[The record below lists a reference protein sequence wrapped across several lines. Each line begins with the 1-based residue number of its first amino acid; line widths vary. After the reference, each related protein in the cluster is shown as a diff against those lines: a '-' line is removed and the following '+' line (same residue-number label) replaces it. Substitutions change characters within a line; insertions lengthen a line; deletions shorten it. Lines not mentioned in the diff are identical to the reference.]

1 MDALRFK
8 TEEEAKKK
16 ARDDIRFL
24 LKQSG
29 GRFNCKTLQH
39 MREENER
46 KKDEVDREL
55 IFNIEKKVQEIS
67 KGVQM
72 LSEKEEVTK
81 DIRLKIG
88 NIKDIWKNSCG
99 RFSDISEDVDKLL
112 QSKRHVEQVLGML
125 QNFIDMESKVEE
137 LNNKVT
143 DEDEIFSVYKKIKI
157 MNFMRTSF
165 LQKIENS

>member
-1 MDALRFK
+1 
-8 TEEEAKKK
+8 
-16 ARDDIRFL
+16 
-24 LKQSG
+24 
-29 GRFNCKTLQH
+29 

-46 KKDEVDREL
+46 KKEEVDREL

-112 QSKRHVEQVLGML
+112 
-125 QNFIDMESKVEE
+125 
-137 LNNKVT
+137 
-143 DEDEIFSVYKKIKI
+143 
-157 MNFMRTSF
+157 
-165 LQKIENS
+165 